1 MARIMRLWLST
12 AVLMLSVLFG
22 FSKTKSGVLLGDIF
36 LSFNLQ
42 TKSYD
47 GHMDLL
53 AGLRIL
59 CLFFSSLLGDLALV

>member
-1 MARIMRLWLST
+1 
-12 AVLMLSVLFG
+12 MLSVLLG

-53 AGLRIL
+53 ADSVLV
-59 CLFFSSLLGDLALV
+59 FAYSSLLGDLALV